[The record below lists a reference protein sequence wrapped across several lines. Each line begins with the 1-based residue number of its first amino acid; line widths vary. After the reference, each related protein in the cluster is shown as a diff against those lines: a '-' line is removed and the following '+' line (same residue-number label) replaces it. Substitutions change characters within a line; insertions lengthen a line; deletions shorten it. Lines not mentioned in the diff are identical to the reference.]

1 MSAYK
6 KNYSRIN
13 WSVMAKRS
21 VQIGNGRGIFFTPAP
36 GSKQSTLTSPRIV
49 SDYAP
54 YECPVTGKI
63 IEGRAAHEENLKR
76 TNCRLLEPGEKEDNI
91 KRHAREVA
99 AEDKR
104 RDAAIDGIV
113 DKVAVEY
120 F

>member
-6 KNYSRIN
+6 KNLAQID
-13 WSVMAKRS
+13 WSKKSARPRNQRHDQSLRS
-21 VQIGNGRGIFFTPAP
+21 DLARPQIVR
-36 GSKQSTLTSPRIV
+36 
-49 SDYAP
+49 DYES
-54 YECPVTGKI
+54 YKCPVTGKI

-76 TNCRLLEPGEKEDNI
+76 TDCRLLEPGEKEDNI

-104 RDAAIDGIV
+104 RDAAIDGMV
-113 DKVAVEY
+113 DTVAAEY